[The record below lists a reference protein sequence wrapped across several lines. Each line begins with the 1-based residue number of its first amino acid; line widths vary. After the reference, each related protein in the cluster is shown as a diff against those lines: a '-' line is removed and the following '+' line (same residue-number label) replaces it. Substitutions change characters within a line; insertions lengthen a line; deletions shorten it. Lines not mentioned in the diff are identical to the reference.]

1 MHPGDKKRI
10 VGMIPRTSF
19 LEKMG
24 PSPPHNNEEK
34 NSEVTTISSNMLPK

>member
-1 MHPGDKKRI
+1 M

-24 PSPPHNNEEK
+24 PITPHNNEEK
-34 NSEVTTISSNMLPK
+34 ISEVTTISSNMLPK